1 MELFYERFLREKIEN
16 LESDGKLFLG
26 VYSNK
31 NQGAV
36 WRTDIDGNR

>member
-1 MELFYERFLREKIEN
+1 MFYERFLKEKYEE
-16 LESDGKLFLG
+16 LETEEKLLLM

-36 WRTDIDGNR
+36 WRTDMDMER